1 MDQIIEFISNH
12 LILSLSFFI
21 VFSMILS
28 FEMGSLMS
36 KFKPV
41 TYSELTNLINKDK
54 ITLIDFRDKK
64 EYTNGHII
72 NSININLTSIDKKEF
87 NKEQPIVTYSDNEND
102 AIKAAKEYVNLG
114 YQTVYYLQGG
124 IQSWTENNMPLSGV
138 KKHGK

>member
-54 ITLIDFRDKK
+54 ITLVDFRDKK
-64 EYTNGHII
+64 EYINGHII
-72 NSININLTSIDKKEF
+72 DSININLASIDKKEF
-87 NKEQPIVTYSDNEND
+87 NNSICYSYEL
-102 AIKAAKEYVNLG
+102 IKFNYQNL
-114 YQTVYYLQGG
+114 
-124 IQSWTENNMPLSGV
+124 ISGN
-138 KKHGK
+138 